1 MGGVVFPIS
10 PKIFHPAAAGMVE
23 LLQRFAGCAA
33 GIAYGVA
40 AACTHQKP
48 PRRSGVPL
56 LPLHKAQPA
65 GSASAAPL
73 HRQIR
78 PAGMTAAM
86 ASSIFRLSALN
97 SSIKIRSLLTHW
109 FS

>member
-48 PRRSGVPL
+48 PPQIRSAVAAV
-56 LPLHKAQPA
+56 AQGPA
-65 GSASAAPL
+65 SGQCVRCAAPQANKTCGNDGGKGFL
-73 HRQIR
+73 DFC
-78 PAGMTAAM
+78 T
-86 ASSIFRLSALN
+86 
-97 SSIKIRSLLTHW
+97 
-109 FS
+109 